1 MEKLQR
7 KNFVVFLFPPKLY
20 FYHQMGNMNSIT
32 DTAVGLLK
40 RMIAT
45 PSLSGDEK
53 NVADIVAKELANRY
67 YQPERVGNNLI
78 VRCTDFVEGRPTL
91 MLNSHLDT
99 VKPAQGWASD
109 PFSPIERDG
118 NLIGLGS
125 NDAGASLVSLLS
137 AFLATDNTG
146 LPYNRLFVASA
157 EEEISGSNGMYLVLP
172 QLKTM
177 VTAGIVGEPT
187 GMKMAIAEKGLL
199 VLDCEAEGKTGHAA
213 RADGIN
219 AISIAMKD
227 IEWLHSYQFPEKSP
241 LLGNVKMTVTQIQ
254 AGTQHNVIPAQCK
267 FVVDVRTTE
276 KYSNRETWDIIQ
288 QHIKSVATPR
298 SLNKNASAIDEQHP
312 IVVAARKLGIET
324 FFSPTTS
331 DQAVISGAFP
341 TVKMGPG
348 DSARSHTANEFIAV
362 SEIESGI
369 EGYVELLK
377 EIVF

>member
-1 MEKLQR
+1 MLKLPF
-7 KNFVVFLFPPKLY
+7 FVSAKVVLL
-20 FYHQMGNMNSIT
+20 YHQLNHMNALT
-32 DTAVGLLK
+32 ENATNLLK
-40 RMIAT
+40 QMIAT
-45 PSLSGDEK
+45 QSFSGNEK
-53 NVADIVAKELANRY
+53 EVSDIVFGFLKDNG
-67 YQPERVGNNLI
+67 YQPELIGNNI
-78 VRCTDFVEGRPTL
+78 IARCRDFAEGRPTL

-99 VKPAQGWASD
+99 VKPAQGWETD
-109 PFSPIERDG
+109 PCSPIEKDG
-118 NLIGLGS
+118 KIYGLGS
-125 NDAGASLVSLLS
+125 NDAGASLVSLLA
-137 AFLATDNTG
+137 AFIATDNTG

-157 EEEISGSNGMYLVLP
+157 EEEISGPNGMYLVLP

-187 GMKMAIAEKGLL
+187 GMQMAIAEKGLL

-213 RADGIN
+213 RTDGIN
-219 AISIAMKD
+219 AIGIAMKD

-254 AGTQHNVIPAQCK
+254 AGTQHNVIPASCK

-276 KYSNRETWDIIQ
+276 KYSNKQTWDIIQ

-312 IVVAARKLGIET
+312 IVVAAHKLGIET

-377 EIVF
+377 VIEF

>member
-1 MEKLQR
+1 MTKEM
-7 KNFVVFLFPPKLY
+7 PLY
-20 FYHQMGNMNSIT
+20 FYNQMKNMNSIT
-32 DTAVGLLK
+32 DTATGLLK
-40 RMIAT
+40 RMIAA
-45 PSLSGDEK
+45 PSHSGDEK
-53 NVADIVAKELANRY
+53 RVADIVAETLESRY
-67 YQPERVGNNLI
+67 YKPERVGNNLI

-99 VKPAQGWASD
+99 VKPAQGWETD
-109 PFSPIERDG
+109 PYSPIESDG
-118 NLIGLGS
+118 KIIGLGS
-125 NDAGASLVSLLS
+125 NDAGASLVSLLA
-137 AFLATDNTG
+137 AFMATDNTG

-157 EEEISGSNGMYLVLP
+157 EEEISGPNGMYLILP

-312 IVVAARKLGIET
+312 IVKAARKLGIET

-362 SEIESGI
+362 SEIENGI

-377 EIVF
+377 TIEF

>member
-1 MEKLQR
+1 
-7 KNFVVFLFPPKLY
+7 
-20 FYHQMGNMNSIT
+20 MGTPSEFAIS
-32 DTAVGLLK
+32 LLK

-53 NVADIVAKELANRY
+53 NVSNIVADELTGRGY
-67 YQPERVGNNLI
+67 KPERIGNNII
-78 VRCTDFVEGRPTL
+78 VRCADFVEGRPTL

-99 VKPAQGWASD
+99 VKPAQGWETD
-109 PFSPIERDG
+109 PFCPTLADG
-118 NLIGLGS
+118 KLIGLGS
-125 NDAGASLVSLLS
+125 NDAGASLVSLLT
-137 AFLATDNTG
+137 AFIDTDNTG

-157 EEEISGSNGMYLVLP
+157 EEEISGPNGMYLILP

-187 GMKMAIAEKGLL
+187 GMQMAIAEKGLL

-219 AISIAMKD
+219 AISIAMRD
-227 IEWLHSYQFPEKSP
+227 IEWLHSYQFPDKSP

-254 AGTQHNVIPAQCK
+254 AGTQHNVIPASCK

-276 KYSNRETWDIIQ
+276 KYSNQRTLDIIRE
-288 QHIKSVATPR
+288 HISSTATPR

-348 DSARSHTANEFIAV
+348 DSARSHAANEFIAL

-369 EGYVELLK
+369 AGYIELLK
-377 EIVF
+377 NIEF

>member
-1 MEKLQR
+1 MSKTPAE
-7 KNFVVFLFPPKLY
+7 NAI
-20 FYHQMGNMNSIT
+20 S
-32 DTAVGLLK
+32 LL
-40 RMIAT
+40 RQMIAA
-45 PSLSGDEK
+45 PSFSGDEK
-53 NVADIVAKELANRY
+53 KVSDIVFKYLKDNG
-67 YQPERVGNNLI
+67 YQPEQIGNNI
-78 VRCTDFVEGRPTL
+78 IARCSDFVEGRPTL

-99 VKPAQGWASD
+99 VKPAQGWLTD
-109 PFSPIERDG
+109 PFRPTSADG
-118 NLIGLGS
+118 KIYGLGS
-125 NDAGASLVSLLS
+125 NDAGASLVSLLA
-137 AFLATDNTG
+137 AFIATDNSG
-146 LPYNRLFVASA
+146 LTYNRLFVASA
-157 EEEISGSNGMYLVLP
+157 EEEISGPNGMYLILP
-172 QLKTM
+172 QLKTI

-227 IEWLHSYQFPEKSP
+227 IEWLHTYQFPEKSP

-254 AGTQHNVIPAQCK
+254 AGTQHNVIPASCK

-276 KYSNRETWDIIQ
+276 KYSNQRTLDIIRE
-288 QHIKSVATPR
+288 HISSTATPR

-348 DSARSHTANEFIAV
+348 DSARSHTANEFIAMN
-362 SEIESGI
+362 EIENGI
-369 EGYVELLK
+369 EGYIKLLK
-377 EIVF
+377 EIEF

>member
-1 MEKLQR
+1 
-7 KNFVVFLFPPKLY
+7 
-20 FYHQMGNMNSIT
+20 MNSTTEIAT
-32 DTAVGLLK
+32 SLLK
-40 RMIAT
+40 RMIAA
-45 PSLSGDEK
+45 PSLSSDEK
-53 NVADIVAKELANRY
+53 NVSDIVAAELTANGY
-67 YQPERVGNNLI
+67 APERIGNNLI
-78 VRCTDFVEGRPTL
+78 VKCKDFAEGRPTL

-99 VKPAQGWASD
+99 VKPAQGWATD
-109 PFSPIERDG
+109 PFLPVVTDG
-118 NLIGLGS
+118 KIYGLGS
-125 NDAGASLVSLLS
+125 NDAGASLVSLLA
-137 AFLATDNTG
+137 AFIATDNTG

-157 EEEISGSNGMYLVLP
+157 EEEISGPNGMYLILP

-227 IEWLHSYQFPEKSP
+227 IEWLHTYQFPEKSP

-254 AGTQHNVIPAQCK
+254 AGTQHNVIPASCK

-276 KYSNRETWDIIQ
+276 KYSNRQTWDIIQ

-312 IVVAARKLGIET
+312 IVVAAHKLGIET

-369 EGYVELLK
+369 EGYIELLK
-377 EIVF
+377 NIAF

>member
-1 MEKLQR
+1 
-7 KNFVVFLFPPKLY
+7 
-20 FYHQMGNMNSIT
+20 MNAQT
-32 DTAVGLLK
+32 ENATNLLK
-40 RMIAT
+40 QMIAT
-45 PSLSGDEK
+45 QSFSGNEK
-53 NVADIVAKELANRY
+53 EVSDIVFGFLKDNG
-67 YQPERVGNNLI
+67 YQPEQIGNNI
-78 VRCTDFVEGRPTL
+78 IARCRDFAEGRPTL

-99 VKPAQGWASD
+99 VKPAQGWATD
-109 PFSPIERDG
+109 PFLPVVTDG
-118 NLIGLGS
+118 KIYGLGS
-125 NDAGASLVSLLS
+125 NDAGASLVSLLA
-137 AFLATDNTG
+137 AFIATDNTG

-157 EEEISGSNGMYLVLP
+157 EEEISGPNGMYLVLP

-187 GMKMAIAEKGLL
+187 GMQMAIAEKGLL

-362 SEIESGI
+362 SEIENGI

-377 EIVF
+377 NIEF